1 MGSTSQVTEAGEHQ
15 LNFTIDP
22 PLPTSADFTS
32 NLSRV
37 STPQS
42 NMSDSDDNNNNEL
55 ALQGFERFRENS
67 INSIEAPSSPTMPN
81 SPPPSDSIA
90 EYCAES
96 LYSYSFT
103 PLSRVNKAAKIK
115 RQILNRGMDYMQRI
129 RWRTGERDTG
139 RRFSQPDIGVLDQ
152 THDWV
157 EDNEA
162 NVAPHSTTGVSTRN
176 LQLKTCPSLNDIASS
191 SSHQNGYASNPIS
204 PMTPS
209 APPNTVSN
217 SPHTSNAASASNST
231 SNLLTAS
238 GNNVSQD
245 ANETEDDGF
254 HLGRRQTIEVFNN
267 LPPIY
272 EVPKPSTSMIT
283 TSAQYTR
290 ALHAPS
296 RFLPQN
302 QAILTT
308 DSDATILL
316 FNDMASLCFGID
328 KSYIGKSILDALEE
342 PFKKQMRS
350 ILKRRKSLTSIANQ
364 LPSPMRESR
373 LERGLVL
380 VCGIV
385 VPIRKM
391 NEETS
396 SAASLWLKE
405 KLTDEGK
412 SIYIWIFE
420 EIYETSLST
429 KLDEKGNVVEI
440 IGTTKDLFGYE
451 PSEVIGKPITQLIP
465 ALSNG
470 NLVNPGVNLRKID
483 KLKFYGGRSKSGTC
497 FPTMVNS
504 GSAIPDMIKIVSLP
518 SVAGLITVHNTGR
531 IQSINPVPAKY
542 LFGYSP
548 DALVEK
554 FNIDQ
559 IIPQF
564 SSVVAGLRR
573 CNLLQFSSTVNNHAC
588 RWALSDMHSAEKYK
602 AMEVSQSLKSLER
615 HPSISA
621 NGQMLPTIY
630 AVHRDGSQFE
640 VQLQLRLIE
649 SEHESLIS
657 IWVTYDRI
665 YALKRA
671 KRLQAQK
678 LPPKPSLPPKT
689 TTQNSTTTTQVPTK
703 KLVQT
708 DQQQVLHPHPLSP
721 ATPSITF
728 NQGSETPIS
737 PLDTTT
743 SQQPDKATE
752 MPIITKK
759 RPPIRPYGISS
770 FGSVDQKKA
779 LFPGGFL
786 EREDSGSSDGHD
798 TPSPQHSPQQEKQVA
813 SLEIEQA
820 EKTKPSS
827 HPMDAY
833 AIVGTLGEGAYGTA
847 KLAYRK
853 DDITK
858 TKVVIKFIAK
868 SRIIIDSWIRDRKLG
883 LIPLEIHIL
892 KKLKECPQAN
902 CCALETYMEDEDN
915 YFVVMKLH
923 GLNSMDLF
931 DYIELNEHIKEDEIK
946 NIFKQ
951 VALAVKHIQELRIV
965 HRDIKDE
972 NILLDENGCVHL
984 IDFGSAAYFR
994 KGRTFDTF
1002 GGTLDYCAPEILK
1015 GMPYE
1020 GPPQDIWSL
1029 GTLLYTLIYRE
1040 NPFYN
1045 VDEIMEHDLRIPFV
1059 LSEDSLDLIKKM
1071 LNRDV
1076 EKRLTID
1083 EVLAHPWLKSC
1094 T

>member
-1 MGSTSQVTEAGEHQ
+1 MGSTSQVTEAGENQ

-22 PLPTSADFTS
+22 LNNSEESIS
-32 NLSRV
+32 NSSRV
-37 STPQS
+37 STPRS
-42 NMSDSDDNNNNEL
+42 NMSDSDDNNNEL

-67 INSIEAPSSPTMPN
+67 VNSIETPLSPKMPN

-115 RQILNRGMDYMQRI
+115 RQILSRGMDYMQRI
-129 RWRTGERDTG
+129 RWKTGERDTG

-162 NVAPHSTTGVSTRN
+162 TVAPHSTAGVSARN
-176 LQLKTCPSLNDIASS
+176 LQLKTCPSLNDIASN
-191 SSHQNGYASNPIS
+191 HRGGYASNPIS
-204 PMTPS
+204 PTTPP
-209 APPNTVSN
+209 APPNTMSN
-217 SPHTSNAASASNST
+217 SPHASNAAAASNSV

-238 GNNVSQD
+238 GNNVPQD
-245 ANETEDDGF
+245 AKETDDDGF

-272 EVPKPSTSMIT
+272 EVPKPSTSMTT
-283 TSAQYTR
+283 TSAQYIR

-308 DSDATILL
+308 DNDATILL

-342 PFKKQMRS
+342 PFRKQVRN
-350 ILKRRKSLTSIANQ
+350 ILKRRRSLTSIANQ
-364 LPSPMRESR
+364 LPAPIRESR
-373 LERGLVL
+373 LEKGLVL
-380 VCGIV
+380 VCGVV

-391 NEETS
+391 NGETS

-483 KLKFYGGRSKSGTC
+483 KLKFYGGRSKSGAC

-518 SVAGLITVHNTGR
+518 SVAGLITVHNNGK

-548 DALVEK
+548 DALIDR

-602 AMEVSQSLKSLER
+602 AMEASQLLKSLER
-615 HPSISA
+615 QPSISS
-621 NGQMLPTIY
+621 NGQMLPTIF

-640 VQLQLRLIE
+640 IQLQLRLIE
-649 SEHESLIS
+649 SEQENLIS

-678 LPPKPSLPPKT
+678 LPSKPSLPPKT
-689 TTQNSTTTTQVPTK
+689 STQNSTTTTEVPTK

-708 DQQQVLHPHPLSP
+708 DQQQSSHPHPLSP
-721 ATPSITF
+721 TTPSVTL
-728 NQGSETPIS
+728 NQSENTIS

-743 SQQPDKATE
+743 QQPDKATE

-770 FGSVDQKKA
+770 FGSVDQKRA
-779 LFPGGFL
+779 LFPGGFT
-786 EREDSGSSDGHD
+786 ERDDSSDGRD
-798 TPSPQHSPQQEKQVA
+798 TPSPQSSPQQEKQVA
-813 SLEIEQA
+813 SLEIEQP
-820 EKTKPSS
+820 EKKKL
-827 HPMDAY
+827 HPMDSY
-833 AIVGTLGEGAYGTA
+833 AIIGTLGEGAYGTA

-931 DYIELNEHIKEDEIK
+931 DYIELNEHIKEDEIR

-972 NILLDENGCVHL
+972 NILLDEDGCVHL

-1020 GPPQDIWSL
+1020 GPAQDIWSL

-1076 EKRLTID
+1076 EKRYTID
-1083 EVLAHPWLKSC
+1083 EVLEHPWLKSC

>member
-1 MGSTSQVTEAGEHQ
+1 MGSTSQVTEAGENQ

-22 PLPTSADFTS
+22 LNNSEESIS
-32 NLSRV
+32 NSSRV
-37 STPQS
+37 STPRS
-42 NMSDSDDNNNNEL
+42 NMSDSDDNNNEL

-67 INSIEAPSSPTMPN
+67 VNSIETPLSPKMPN

-115 RQILNRGMDYMQRI
+115 RQILSRGMDYMQRI
-129 RWRTGERDTG
+129 RWKTGERDTG

-162 NVAPHSTTGVSTRN
+162 TVAPHSTAGVSARN
-176 LQLKTCPSLNDIASS
+176 LQLKTCPSLNDIASN
-191 SSHQNGYASNPIS
+191 HRGGYASNPIS
-204 PMTPS
+204 PTTPP
-209 APPNTVSN
+209 APPNTMSN
-217 SPHTSNAASASNST
+217 SPHASNAAAASNSV

-238 GNNVSQD
+238 GNNVPQD
-245 ANETEDDGF
+245 AKETDDDGF

-272 EVPKPSTSMIT
+272 EVPKPSTSMTT
-283 TSAQYTR
+283 TSAQYIR

-308 DSDATILL
+308 DNDATILL

-342 PFKKQMRS
+342 PFRKQVRN
-350 ILKRRKSLTSIANQ
+350 ILKRRRSLTSIANQ
-364 LPSPMRESR
+364 LPAPIRESR
-373 LERGLVL
+373 LEKGLVL
-380 VCGIV
+380 VCGVV

-391 NEETS
+391 NGETS

-483 KLKFYGGRSKSGTC
+483 KLKFYGGRSKSGAC

-518 SVAGLITVHNTGR
+518 SVAGLITVHNNGK

-548 DALVEK
+548 DALIDR

-602 AMEVSQSLKSLER
+602 AMEASQLLKSLER
-615 HPSISA
+615 QPSISS
-621 NGQMLPTIY
+621 NGQMLPTIF
-630 AVHRDGSQFE
+630 AVHRDG
-640 VQLQLRLIE
+640 I
-649 SEHESLIS
+649 
-657 IWVTYDRI
+657 
-665 YALKRA
+665 
-671 KRLQAQK
+671 
-678 LPPKPSLPPKT
+678 
-689 TTQNSTTTTQVPTK
+689 
-703 KLVQT
+703 
-708 DQQQVLHPHPLSP
+708 
-721 ATPSITF
+721 
-728 NQGSETPIS
+728 
-737 PLDTTT
+737 
-743 SQQPDKATE
+743 
-752 MPIITKK
+752 
-759 RPPIRPYGISS
+759 
-770 FGSVDQKKA
+770 FG
-779 LFPGGFL
+779 
-786 EREDSGSSDGHD
+786 
-798 TPSPQHSPQQEKQVA
+798 
-813 SLEIEQA
+813 
-820 EKTKPSS
+820 
-827 HPMDAY
+827 
-833 AIVGTLGEGAYGTA
+833 
-847 KLAYRK
+847 
-853 DDITK
+853 
-858 TKVVIKFIAK
+858 
-868 SRIIIDSWIRDRKLG
+868 
-883 LIPLEIHIL
+883 
-892 KKLKECPQAN
+892 
-902 CCALETYMEDEDN
+902 
-915 YFVVMKLH
+915 
-923 GLNSMDLF
+923 
-931 DYIELNEHIKEDEIK
+931 
-946 NIFKQ
+946 
-951 VALAVKHIQELRIV
+951 
-965 HRDIKDE
+965 
-972 NILLDENGCVHL
+972 
-984 IDFGSAAYFR
+984 
-994 KGRTFDTF
+994 
-1002 GGTLDYCAPEILK
+1002 
-1015 GMPYE
+1015 
-1020 GPPQDIWSL
+1020 
-1029 GTLLYTLIYRE
+1029 
-1040 NPFYN
+1040 
-1045 VDEIMEHDLRIPFV
+1045 
-1059 LSEDSLDLIKKM
+1059 
-1071 LNRDV
+1071 
-1076 EKRLTID
+1076 
-1083 EVLAHPWLKSC
+1083 
-1094 T
+1094 